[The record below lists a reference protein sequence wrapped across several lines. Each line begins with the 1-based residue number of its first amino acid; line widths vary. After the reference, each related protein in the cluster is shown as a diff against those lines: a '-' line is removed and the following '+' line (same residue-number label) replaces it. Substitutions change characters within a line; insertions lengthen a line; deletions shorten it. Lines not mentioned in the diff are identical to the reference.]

1 MGLGGNEMFA
11 VVFAIFSACC
21 TLIAAI
27 SVIFFGVSVSFIVKM
42 YFLYLML
49 SAVAVPTIPGA
60 VFLFN
65 LLQKWTRGSIADGQD
80 SAPSA
85 GKQISSSMQPAP
97 STLAF
102 TGSLNDRPTRG

>member
-1 MGLGGNEMFA
+1 MIA
-11 VVFAIFSACC
+11 VVFALFSACC

-49 SAVAVPTIPGA
+49 NAVVVLTVPGA

-65 LLQKWTRGSIADGQD
+65 MLQEWTRGSIADGQD

-85 GKQISSSMQPAP
+85 GKQISGSMQPVP
-97 STLAF
+97 STHALN
-102 TGSLNDRPTRG
+102 GSLIDRPN